1 MRKPYFE
8 VEGKEQT
15 IFRLMGGRKGE
26 GELEVEKPG
35 VCLPG
40 HARGGAPSQTGR
52 EEIRAYVK
60 TDVSRYGPED
70 LCDGNFLWKIGDQVF
85 FEGRGKGASESQK
98 RSGGERVLLG
108 MGDETQLL

>member
-26 GELEVEKPG
+26 LEVEKPG
-35 VCLPG
+35 VCLWG
-40 HARGGAPSQTGR
+40 HAIGGAPPQTGR

-70 LCDGNFLWKIGDQVF
+70 LCDGNFF
-85 FEGRGKGASESQK
+85 GK
-98 RSGGERVLLG
+98 
-108 MGDETQLL
+108 